1 MERFDE
7 QLRERAQRE
16 PFPIPEDY
24 AGRVFQTCAGLED
37 RAQARTQTRRSRY
50 WGRWVAAALALFL
63 LTPNVSPTAAAA
75 MTELPVLGAVVKL
88 ITFRNYAW
96 DDGVQSAE
104 ASVPELSDGAAAQT
118 VDAQVQE
125 YTERLLA
132 AFQEKCETELGPEG
146 YAGLDVTSRV
156 VTDTEDWFTL
166 RIDATET
173 MASGYEF
180 SRFFHIDKT
189 ADAVVTLADL
199 FRPGADYS
207 TALTAEVL
215 RQMEEQMARSE
226 EVVYFPEE
234 LTAIGPDQNFYLNED
249 GNIVLVFDEYAVAP
263 GSMGMPEFT
272 IPTPVVQDLLR

>member
-7 QLRERAQRE
+7 ELRERARRE

-24 AGRVFQTCAGLED
+24 AGRVFQTCAGLEEQAED
-37 RAQARTQTRRSRY
+37 RTRKRRSRY
-50 WGRWVAAALALFL
+50 WGRWVAAALALVIL
-63 LTPNVSPTAAAA
+63 VPNVSPAAAAA
-75 MTELPVLGAVVKL
+75 MTEVPVLGAVVKI
-88 ITFRNYAW
+88 ITFRNYTW
-96 DDGVQSAE
+96 DDGVHSGS
-104 ASVPELSDGAAAQT
+104 ASVPELSGGAAAQT
-118 VDAQVQE
+118 VDAQVRA

-180 SRFFHIDKT
+180 SRFYHIDKT
-189 ADAVVTLADL
+189 ADTVVTLAEL

-207 TALTAEVL
+207 AALTAEVL
-215 RQMEEQMARSE
+215 RQMEEQMARSG

-234 LTAIGPDQNFYLNED
+234 LTAIGPDQNFYFDEA
-249 GNIVLVFDEYAVAP
+249 GNLVLVFDEYAVAP

-272 IPTPVVQDLLR
+272 IPASVVQDLLR

>member
-7 QLRERAQRE
+7 KLRERAQRE

-24 AGRVFQTCAGLED
+24 AGRVFQTCAGLEE
-37 RAQARTQTRRSRY
+37 QAEHRTQTRRSRY
-50 WGRWVAAALALFL
+50 WGRWMAAALALFIL
-63 LTPNVSPTAAAA
+63 IPNVSPTAAAA
-75 MTELPVLGAVVKL
+75 MTEVPVLGAVVKI
-88 ITFRNYAW
+88 ITFRNYTW
-96 DDGVQSAE
+96 EDGVHSAAAE
-104 ASVPELSDGAAAQT
+104 A
-118 VDAQVQE
+118 VDAQVQAH
-125 YTERLLA
+125 TERLLA

-166 RIDATET
+166 CIDATET

-180 SRFFHIDKT
+180 SRFYHIDKA
-189 ADAVVTLADL
+189 ADTVVTLAEL

-207 TALTAEVL
+207 AALTAEVL
-215 RQMEEQMARSE
+215 RQMEEQMAQSG

-234 LTAIGPDQNFYLNED
+234 LTAIGPDQNFYFDEAGHL
-249 GNIVLVFDEYAVAP
+249 VLVFDENPVAP

-272 IPTPVVQDLLR
+272 IPASVTGDLLR

>member
-7 QLRERAQRE
+7 ELRERARRE

-37 RAQARTQTRRSRY
+37 RARARRSRY
-50 WGRWVAAALALFL
+50 WGRWIAAALALFL
-63 LTPNVSPTAAAA
+63 LVPNVSPAAAAA
-75 MTELPVLGAVVKL
+75 MTELPVLGAVVKVL
-88 ITFRNYAW
+88 TFRNYTW
-96 DDGVQSAE
+96 DDGLHSAE
-104 ASVPELSDGAAAQT
+104 ASVPELSGGAAAQT
-118 VDAQVQE
+118 VDGQVQA

-156 VTDTEDWFTL
+156 VTDTDDWFTL

-180 SRFFHIDKT
+180 SRFYHIEKT
-189 ADAVVTLADL
+189 TDRVVTLAEL

-207 TALTAEVL
+207 APLTAEVL
-215 RQMEEQMARSE
+215 RQMEEQMAQSE
-226 EVVYFPEE
+226 EAVYFPEE
-234 LTAIGPDQNFYLNED
+234 LTAIGPDQNFYFDEE
-249 GNIVLVFDEYAVAP
+249 GNIVLVFDEYAVAT

-272 IPTPVVQDLLR
+272 IPASVVQDLLR